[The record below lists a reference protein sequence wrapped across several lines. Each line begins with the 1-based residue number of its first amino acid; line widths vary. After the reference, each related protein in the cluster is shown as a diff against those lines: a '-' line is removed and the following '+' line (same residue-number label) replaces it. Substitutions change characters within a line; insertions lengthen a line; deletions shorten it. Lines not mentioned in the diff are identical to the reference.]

1 VGYSRAVNATEI
13 SPKTNVR
20 LNRIK
25 IVSRIAKY
33 VFWTFFLFSI
43 GLNLFIFGNGHILK
57 AIGKLAPIIIGS
69 QIILAA
75 WYWKLARLFRLYER
89 GLIFTSET
97 IQCIKILG
105 ILCVAGWLLGLVT
118 CLLGSLRPSGITSES
133 VFTITRGASTHTFH
147 TGFFSF
153 DFGTGIDF
161 GLLSAG
167 IVIVLVAW
175 IMDEGRKIRE
185 EQELTV

>member
-1 VGYSRAVNATEI
+1 LNANEI
-13 SPKTNVR
+13 SLKAKIR

-25 IVSRIAKY
+25 IVGRIVKY
-33 VFWTFFLFSI
+33 VFWAFFLFSI

-57 AIGKLAPIIIGS
+57 ASGKLAPIIIGS
-69 QIILAA
+69 QIILAF

-97 IQCIKILG
+97 IRCIKILR
-105 ILCVAGWLLGLVT
+105 ILCVAGSSLGLVT

-147 TGFFSF
+147 TGCFSF

-167 IVIVLVAW
+167 IVIVLIAW
-175 IMDEGRKIRE
+175 IIDEGRKIQE